1 MGLLRKMKRPIST
14 TNLKYEEKSMKL
26 SSKKSALAFTAVL
39 GLLVFITGCTTPPP
53 APKPTEAEKPVSA
66 AKGSQ
71 FYEKKNDITY
81 SWQGFPQ
88 NVTRPQDAFIL
99 VEREVPTEV
108 RPNEDIRYV
117 VRLTNQSTFTVDEIV
132 HTEVISN
139 SLEFVNAEPYPE
151 ERDGNLVW
159 TFDGFGPGESQ
170 TITIEGKS
178 IRTGSLRYT
187 GDTSLGFGLGTLA
200 LSANAILPELSM
212 NLNNPSVAL
221 IKEPI
226 PVTISL
232 RNSGTAP
239 VIDAR
244 LVHTF
249 PKGLLTE
256 DGKSRIEQVLGD
268 FNPGEVK
275 TVDLILKGVE
285 TGRYETQ
292 LRATAKDGIAAVATL
307 ETSVVK
313 PELVITADA
322 PKLRYV
328 GNIIAYTIEVKNVGD
343 GVADET
349 KISQTLSDGTSL
361 ASADQGGVAEGR
373 TVVWN
378 VGMLSPGQSKIVT
391 TRVVGERIMIA
402 RSTTYASAKA
412 ADTVQS
418 VMVTDVEGIEALLV
432 EVVDDNDPVPVGEFI
447 TYDIEVT
454 NTGSLEATGI
464 NVEATL
470 TPEMEFVE
478 STGAS
483 KSRVDGNA
491 VVFDTLPALA
501 PSAKATWKVRVKAV
515 GEGDLRFRLSVKS
528 DQLDR
533 PVSEEESSN
542 FYN

>member
-1 MGLLRKMKRPIST
+1 
-14 TNLKYEEKSMKL
+14 MKL
-26 SSKKSALAFTAVL
+26 SSTKSALAFTAVL

-53 APKPTEAEKPVSA
+53 APKPAETAKPATPAST
-66 AKGSQ
+66 SQ
-71 FYEKKNDITY
+71 FYEKKNDTSY

-108 RPNEDIRYV
+108 RPNEDIHYTV
-117 VRLTNQSTFTVDEIV
+117 KLTNQSTFTVDEIV

-139 SLEFVNAEPYPE
+139 SLEFISAEPYPE

-159 TFDGFGPGESQ
+159 TFDGFGPGETQ
-170 TITIEGKS
+170 TITVEGRS
-178 IRTGSLRYT
+178 LRTGSLRYSGNT
-187 GDTSLGFGLGTLA
+187 TLGFGLGTLA
-200 LSANAILPELSM
+200 LAANAIQPELSM
-212 NLNNPSVAL
+212 SVNNASIAL

-226 PVTISL
+226 PVTVNF

-239 VIDAR
+239 VVDAR

-249 PKGLLTE
+249 PKGLLTD

-268 FNPGEVK
+268 FQPGEVK
-275 TVDLILKGVE
+275 TVNLVLKGVE

-292 LRATAKDGIAAVATL
+292 LRATAKDGISAAATL

-328 GNIIAYTIEVKNVGD
+328 GNIIAYSIEVKNVGD
-343 GVADET
+343 GVANDAVIT
-349 KISQTLSDGTSL
+349 QTLSDGTTL

-373 TVVWN
+373 TVKWD
-378 VGMLSPGQSKIVT
+378 VGTLSPGQSKVVT

-402 RSTTYASAKA
+402 RSTTYATAKA
-412 ADTVQS
+412 ADTVQA

-432 EVVDDNDPVPVGEFI
+432 EVVDDNDPVPVGEYI
-447 TYDIEVT
+447 TYEIEVT

-464 NVEATL
+464 TVKATL

-483 KSRVDGNA
+483 KSRLDGS
-491 VVFDTLPALA
+491 VLLFDTLPALA
-501 PSAKATWKVRVKAV
+501 PNSKATWKVRAKAV
-515 GEGDLRFRLSVKS
+515 GEGDLRFRVDVKS
-528 DQLDR
+528 DQLER
-533 PVSEEESSN
+533 PVTEEESSN
-542 FYN
+542 FYD

>member
-1 MGLLRKMKRPIST
+1 
-14 TNLKYEEKSMKL
+14 MKL
-26 SSKKSALAFTAVL
+26 SSTKSALAFTAVL

-53 APKPTEAEKPVSA
+53 APAADETAKPVTPA
-66 AKGSQ
+66 NANQ
-71 FYEKKNDITY
+71 FYEKKDDISY

-117 VRLTNQSTFTVDEIV
+117 VKITNQSPFTVDEIV

-139 SLEFVNAEPYPE
+139 SLEFVSAEPYPE

-159 TFDGFGPGESQ
+159 TFDGFAPGESQ
-170 TITIEGKS
+170 VITVEGKS

-187 GDTSLGFGLGTLA
+187 GSTTLGFGLGTLA
-200 LSANAILPELSM
+200 LSANAIQPELSM
-212 NLNNPSVAL
+212 SVNNPSMAL
-221 IKEPI
+221 ITEPI
-226 PVTISL
+226 PVTVNF

-239 VIDAR
+239 VVDAR

-256 DGKSRIEQVLGD
+256 DGKSRVEQTLGD
-268 FNPGEVK
+268 FQPGEVK
-275 TVDLILKGVE
+275 TVNLVLKGVE

-292 LRATAKDGIAAVATL
+292 LRATAKDGISAVATL

-343 GVADET
+343 GVANDT
-349 KISQTLSDGTSL
+349 TITQTLSDGTTL
-361 ASADQGGVAEGR
+361 ASADQGGAAEGR
-373 TVVWN
+373 TVIWK
-378 VGMLSPGQSKIVT
+378 VGTLSPGQSKVVT

-402 RSTTYASAKA
+402 RSTTYATAIA

-432 EVVDDNDPVPVGEFI
+432 EVVDDNDPVPVGEYI

-464 NVEATL
+464 NLVATL

-478 STGAS
+478 STGAT
-483 KSRVDGNA
+483 KSRLDGA
-491 VVFDTLPALA
+491 KVIFETLPALT
-501 PSAKATWKVRVKAV
+501 PNAKATWKVRAKAV
-515 GEGDLRFRLSVKS
+515 GEGDLRFRLSVTS
-528 DQLDR
+528 DQLER